1 MEIGLTNVEAQ
12 QKLKK
17 DGYNELPNSET
28 KSVFE
33 IALSVIKEPMF
44 MLLLACGS
52 LYLIIGDYREGII
65 LFSSIFIIIFIT
77 FYQRQK
83 TEKALDSLKKLSSPR
98 TLLLRDGKTKRVP
111 SREIVIDDIMILNE
125 GDRISADAIVIDS
138 NHLTIDESLLT
149 GESVPVLKENGM
161 PIYSGSLLIQGKA
174 NAKVIATGVNTEFGK
189 IGRSLQD
196 IKPEATRL
204 QLEMKR
210 LIKTLFII
218 GGLISVIVVIVYYQ
232 TRGNFIE
239 SLLSGLS
246 SAMAI
251 LPEEFPVVL
260 TVFLALGAWRLSKQ
274 NVLSRQANAIEILGS
289 ISVLCSDK
297 TGTITQNKM
306 ELVAIFQNDIVY
318 SKTDFESRGDE
329 VAIICHTAIL
339 ASQINPIDPM
349 EQAILNHAKLYK
361 VDYEK
366 EKLIKEYPLSKELF
380 AMTRVTKGES
390 ETYNISCKGSPE
402 AILNLCKIEGQVL
415 EILKEEIVK
424 MAEAGLRVIGV
435 ANSTIQNNELPEK
448 QTDLKF
454 SFLGFLGFEDP
465 IRPEVKSALE
475 ECKTAGIKVVM
486 ITGDFPVTAKSIGN
500 QIGLSENGIM
510 MTGEELKELN
520 DNELSKVIDTVS
532 IFARVIPEQ
541 KLRIVNAFK
550 KRGHIVAMTG
560 DGVNDAPALKAAQI
574 GIAMGLRGTDV
585 ARESA
590 SIVLL
595 DDNFA
600 SIVSAI
606 RGGRKIYDNLQKAMT
621 YILAIHVPII
631 GLSLIPAFF
640 ENLPIILLPVHIVFL
655 ELIIDPVCSIAFESE
670 KEEADIMTRKPRSL
684 NDTFFGRNKI
694 LRSIFQGGLLLTFV
708 MTVYLFTINEGHSE
722 LETRAISFSA
732 LIIGNIFLIL
742 SNLSKT
748 RSAFSVLKE
757 NNKSLIFIIF
767 SAVLMLLLTLNI
779 PYLQI
784 LFSFQNPGTYH
795 FLISILGAS
804 IMLLVLELIKYFNNK
819 HLKSNSL

>member
-17 DGYNELPNSET
+17 GGYNELPNSET

-189 IGRSLQD
+189 IGRSIQD

-218 GGLISVIVVIVYYQ
+218 GGLISVIVVIAYYQ

-260 TVFLALGAWRLSKQ
+260 TVFLALGAWRLSKK
-274 NVLSRQANAIEILGS
+274 NVLSRQANAIETLGS
-289 ISVLCSDK
+289 TSVLCSDK

-306 ELVAIFQNDIVY
+306 ELVSVFQKDIVY
-318 SKTDFESRGDE
+318 SKADFESKSDE

-366 EKLIKEYPLSKELF
+366 EKLLKEYPLSKELF

-390 ETYNISCKGSPE
+390 ESFNISCKGSPE

-415 EILKEEIVK
+415 DNLKEEIVK

-435 ANSTIQNNELPEK
+435 ANSTTQSNEIPEK
-448 QTDLKF
+448 QTDFKF
-454 SFLGFLGFEDP
+454 NFLGFLGFEDP

-520 DNELSKVIDTVS
+520 DDELSQVIDTVS

-541 KLRIVNAFK
+541 KLRIVNALK

-621 YILAIHVPII
+621 YIMAIHVPII

-670 KEEADIMTRKPRSL
+670 KEEADIMTRKPRNL
-684 NDTFFGRNKI
+684 DDTFFGRNKI
-694 LRSIFQGGLLLTFV
+694 LRSIFQGGLLLAFV

>member
-17 DGYNELPNSET
+17 GGYNELPNSET

-218 GGLISVIVVIVYYQ
+218 GGLISVIVVIAYYQ

-260 TVFLALGAWRLSKQ
+260 TVFLALGAWRLSKK
-274 NVLSRQANAIEILGS
+274 NVLSRQANAIETLGS
-289 ISVLCSDK
+289 TSVLCSDK

-306 ELVAIFQNDIVY
+306 ELVSVFQKDIVY
-318 SKTDFESRGDE
+318 SKADFESKSDE

-390 ETYNISCKGSPE
+390 ETFNISCKGSPE

-415 EILKEEIVK
+415 DNLKEEIVK

-435 ANSTIQNNELPEK
+435 ANSTTQSNEIPEK
-448 QTDLKF
+448 QTDFKF
-454 SFLGFLGFEDP
+454 NFLGFLGFEDP

-520 DNELSKVIDTVS
+520 DDELSQVIDTVS

-541 KLRIVNAFK
+541 KLRIVNALK

-621 YILAIHVPII
+621 YIMAIHVPII

-670 KEEADIMTRKPRSL
+670 KEEADIMTRKPRNL
-684 NDTFFGRNKI
+684 DDTFFGRNKI
-694 LRSIFQGGLLLTFV
+694 LRSIFQGGLLLAFV

>member
-17 DGYNELPNSET
+17 GGYNELPNSET

-218 GGLISVIVVIVYYQ
+218 GGLISVIVVIAYYQ

-260 TVFLALGAWRLSKQ
+260 TVFLALGAWRLSKK
-274 NVLSRQANAIEILGS
+274 NVLSRQANAIETLGS
-289 ISVLCSDK
+289 TSVLCSDK

-306 ELVAIFQNDIVY
+306 ELVSVFQKDIVY
-318 SKTDFESRGDE
+318 SKADFESKSDE

-390 ETYNISCKGSPE
+390 ETFNISCKGSPE

-415 EILKEEIVK
+415 DNLKEEIVK

-435 ANSTIQNNELPEK
+435 ANSTTQSNEIPEK
-448 QTDLKF
+448 QTDFKF
-454 SFLGFLGFEDP
+454 NFLGFLGFEDP

-520 DNELSKVIDTVS
+520 DDELSQVIDTVS

-541 KLRIVNAFK
+541 KLRIVNALK

-621 YILAIHVPII
+621 YIMAIHVPII

-670 KEEADIMTRKPRSL
+670 KEEADIMTRKPRNL
-684 NDTFFGRNKI
+684 DDTFFGRNKI

>member
-17 DGYNELPNSET
+17 GGYNELPNSET

-174 NAKVIATGVNTEFGK
+174 NAKVIATGVNTGFGK

-218 GGLISVIVVIVYYQ
+218 GGLISVMVVIAYYQ

-260 TVFLALGAWRLSKQ
+260 TVFLALGAWRLSKK
-274 NVLSRQANAIEILGS
+274 NVLSRQANAIETLGS
-289 ISVLCSDK
+289 TSVLCSDK

-306 ELVAIFQNDIVY
+306 ELVSVFQKDIVY
-318 SKTDFESRGDE
+318 SKADFESKSDE

-390 ETYNISCKGSPE
+390 ESFNISCKGSPE

-415 EILKEEIVK
+415 DNLKEEIVK

-435 ANSTIQNNELPEK
+435 ANSTTQSNEIPEK
-448 QTDLKF
+448 QTDFKF
-454 SFLGFLGFEDP
+454 NFLGFLGFEDP

-520 DNELSKVIDTVS
+520 DDELSQVIDTVS

-541 KLRIVNAFK
+541 KLRIVNALK

-621 YILAIHVPII
+621 YIMAIHVPII

-670 KEEADIMTRKPRSL
+670 KEEADIMTRKPRNL
-684 NDTFFGRNKI
+684 DDTFFGRNKI
-694 LRSIFQGGLLLTFV
+694 LRSIFQGGLLLAFV

>member
-17 DGYNELPNSET
+17 GGYNELPNSET

-83 TEKALDSLKKLSSPR
+83 TEKAIDSLKKLSSPR

-218 GGLISVIVVIVYYQ
+218 GGLISVMVVIAYYQ

-260 TVFLALGAWRLSKQ
+260 TVFLALGAWRLSKK
-274 NVLSRQANAIEILGS
+274 NVLSRQANAIETLGS
-289 ISVLCSDK
+289 TSVLCSDK

-306 ELVAIFQNDIVY
+306 ELVSIFQNDTVY
-318 SKTDFESRGDE
+318 TKTVFESKIDE

-366 EKLIKEYPLSKELF
+366 ENLIKEYPLSKELF

-402 AILNLCKIEGQVL
+402 AILKLCKIEGQVL
-415 EILKEEIVK
+415 ENLKEEIVK

-435 ANSTIQNNELPEK
+435 ANSTIQSNEFPEK
-448 QTDLKF
+448 QTDFKF
-454 SFLGFLGFEDP
+454 NFLGFLGFEDP

-520 DNELSKVIDTVS
+520 DDELSKVIDTVS

-621 YILAIHVPII
+621 YIMAIHVPII

-670 KEEADIMTRKPRSL
+670 KEEADIMTRKPRNL
-684 NDTFFGRNKI
+684 DDTFFGRNKI

>member
-17 DGYNELPNSET
+17 GGYNELPNSET

-218 GGLISVIVVIVYYQ
+218 GGLISVIVVIAYYQ

-260 TVFLALGAWRLSKQ
+260 TVFLALGAWRLSKK
-274 NVLSRQANAIEILGS
+274 NVLSRQANAIETLGS
-289 ISVLCSDK
+289 TSVLCSDK

-306 ELVAIFQNDIVY
+306 ELVSVFQKDIVY
-318 SKTDFESRGDE
+318 TKTDFESKSDE

-390 ETYNISCKGSPE
+390 ETFNISCKGSPE

-415 EILKEEIVK
+415 DNLKEEIVK

-435 ANSTIQNNELPEK
+435 ANSTTQSNEIPEK
-448 QTDLKF
+448 QTDFKF
-454 SFLGFLGFEDP
+454 NFLGFLGFEDP

-520 DNELSKVIDTVS
+520 DDELSKVIDTVS

-621 YILAIHVPII
+621 YIMAIHVPII

-670 KEEADIMTRKPRSL
+670 KEEADIMTRKPRNL
-684 NDTFFGRNKI
+684 DDTFFGRNKI
-694 LRSIFQGGLLLTFV
+694 LRSIFQGGLLLAFV

>member
-17 DGYNELPNSET
+17 GGYNELPNSET

-189 IGRSLQD
+189 IGRSIQD

-218 GGLISVIVVIVYYQ
+218 GGLISVMVVIAYYQ

-260 TVFLALGAWRLSKQ
+260 TVFLALGAWRLSKK
-274 NVLSRQANAIEILGS
+274 NVLSRQANAIETLGS
-289 ISVLCSDK
+289 TSVLCSDK

-306 ELVAIFQNDIVY
+306 ELVSVFQKDIVY
-318 SKTDFESRGDE
+318 SKADFESKSDE

-366 EKLIKEYPLSKELF
+366 EKLLKEYPLSKELF

-390 ETYNISCKGSPE
+390 ETFNISCKGSPE

-415 EILKEEIVK
+415 DNLKEEIVK

-435 ANSTIQNNELPEK
+435 ANSTTQSNEIPEK
-448 QTDLKF
+448 QTDFKF
-454 SFLGFLGFEDP
+454 NFLGFLGFEDP

-520 DNELSKVIDTVS
+520 DDELSKVIDTVS

-621 YILAIHVPII
+621 YIMAIHVPII

-670 KEEADIMTRKPRSL
+670 KEEADIMTRKPRNL
-684 NDTFFGRNKI
+684 DDTFFGRNKI
-694 LRSIFQGGLLLTFV
+694 LRSIFQGGLLLAFV